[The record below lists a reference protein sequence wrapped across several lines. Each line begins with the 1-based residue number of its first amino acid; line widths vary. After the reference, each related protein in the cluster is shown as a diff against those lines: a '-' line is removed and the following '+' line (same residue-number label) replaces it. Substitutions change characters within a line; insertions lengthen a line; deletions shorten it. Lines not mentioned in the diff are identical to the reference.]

1 MSKLESEQELYNYG
15 EDIKLCCPNCGHTEL
30 YYEAGMKLGRLY
42 HCKRCGYI
50 GTFVIEANPEMR
62 QLIQSGMT
70 QKIDDNPFTAKEYI
84 PIRRILLYSF
94 AVVFVIL
101 CAINIMFPEYSTTIS
116 LIWPFLSLGFII
128 VFVYLKY
135 R

>member
-1 MSKLESEQELYNYG
+1 MSKRKPDNNG
-15 EDIKLCCPNCGHTEL
+15 EDIDLCCPNCGHTEL

-62 QLIQSGMT
+62 QVIRNVLT
-70 QKIDDNPFTAKEYI
+70 KKIDDNPFTAEEYT
-84 PIRRILLYSF
+84 PIRRILLYSV
-94 AVVFVIL
+94 AVVFIIL

-116 LIWPFLSLGFII
+116 LVWPFLSLGIIIMFI
-128 VFVYLKY
+128 YLKY